1 MLQDLDLNYRAGLID
16 TTHGFT
22 VNGVGVTPNT
32 ILPSDHGLTAW
43 AYDPAT
49 GCNGTI
55 TAVNGT
61 MYLSTL
67 SFRVTTTVNKLWYM
81 ASTVGSGPVAGQ
93 NWMGLY
99 TAAGARVASGSAD
112 SLVTLFNAAVGVTLA
127 TPYVAPAG
135 KYWVAMLFNATAPPT
150 MSKTNVSINAFGSGA
165 ITSAASYRFATNGTS
180 QTTLPASIT
189 PSANVIGGSL
199 WVAAS

>member
-16 TTHGFT
+16 TTHGFS
-22 VNGVGVTPNT
+22 VNGVGVTPNI
-32 ILPSDHGLTAW
+32 ILPSDHGLIAW

-49 GCNGTI
+49 GCNGT
-55 TAVNGT
+55 TLAVNGT

-67 SFRVTTTVNKLWYM
+67 SFRVTTTINKIWYM
-81 ASTVGSGPVAGQ
+81 ASTVGATPTSGQ

-99 TAAGARVASGSAD
+99 TAAGARVASGAAD
-112 SLVTLFNAAVGVTLA
+112 SLVTLFNAAVGVTFA
-127 TPYVAPAG
+127 TPYVAVPG
-135 KYWVAMLFNATAPPT
+135 RYWVAMLFNATTPPT
-150 MSKTNVSINAFGSGA
+150 MSRTSASVNAFNNGA

-180 QTTLPASIT
+180 QTVLPASIT
-189 PSANVIGGSL
+189 PSANVIGASL

>member
-1 MLQDLDLNYRAGLID
+1 MLQDVDLSYRAGLID

-22 VNGVGVTPNT
+22 VNGVGVTPNI

-49 GCNGTI
+49 GCNNPML
-55 TAVNGT
+55 AVNGT

-67 SFRVTTTVNKLWYM
+67 SFRVTTTINKLWYM
-81 ASTVGSGPVAGQ
+81 AGAAGVTPTSGQ
-93 NWMGLY
+93 NWVGLY
-99 TAAGARVASGSAD
+99 TAAGARVASGAAD

-127 TPYVAPAG
+127 TPYVVAPG
-135 KYWVAMLFNATAPPT
+135 KYWVAMLFNAATPPT
-150 MSKTNVSINAFGSGA
+150 MSRTTASINAFNNGA
-165 ITSAASYRFATNGTS
+165 ITSAASYRFATNGTL

-189 PSANVIGGSL
+189 PSANALGASL